1 MDERQEAVVNKPSP
15 ETMRRV
21 YQFFM
26 RTSIPRILA
35 EERAKKGEKENT
47 QRSHQENCAIS

>member
-1 MDERQEAVVNKPSP
+1 MNDKKVIMNKPSP

-35 EERAKKGEKENT
+35 EQKAQQMKEVTANENRA
-47 QRSHQENCAIS
+47 

>member
-1 MDERQEAVVNKPSP
+1 MDQRQDVIVNKPSP

-35 EERAKKGEKENT
+35 EEKAKKEVRENVHSD
-47 QRSHQENCAIS
+47 RNDRER

>member
-1 MDERQEAVVNKPSP
+1 MDNVVANKPSP

-21 YQFFM
+21 YQFFL

-35 EERAKKGEKENT
+35 EEKAKNKP
-47 QRSHQENCAIS
+47 AIKHPQS

>member
-1 MDERQEAVVNKPSP
+1 MVKNSEVIMNKPSP

-35 EERAKKGEKENT
+35 EEKQKKEVTTNENRA
-47 QRSHQENCAIS
+47 